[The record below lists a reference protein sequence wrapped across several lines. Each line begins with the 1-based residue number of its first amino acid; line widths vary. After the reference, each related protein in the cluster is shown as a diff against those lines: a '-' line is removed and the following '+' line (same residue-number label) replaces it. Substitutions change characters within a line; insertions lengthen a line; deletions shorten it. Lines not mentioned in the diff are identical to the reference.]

1 MTIAVDLGLKA
12 NKQTNKQITCKSITV
27 KTLYNVT
34 RYNRKFN
41 IRNQIAGNGS
51 VSIKIPSL

>member
-1 MTIAVDLGLKA
+1 MLNVRAIAVELK
-12 NKQTNKQITCKSITV
+12 TDTV

-41 IRNQIAGNGS
+41 IRHKFAGNGFE
-51 VSIKIPSL
+51 SIKIPSL